1 MKKII
6 LDTHVFLWLKTQPEK
21 VSKTVIDIYQN
32 IDNEIFL
39 SLVSVW
45 EIQIKQQIG
54 KLKLDVSIDKMIREQ
69 CAVNGLNI
77 LSINLSHI
85 LGLNEL
91 PLHHKD
97 PFDRLLISQSK
108 IENAILVSSD
118 RYFSKYDV
126 KIIW

>member
-1 MKKII
+1 MKKIL

-21 VSKTVIDIYQN
+21 VSKTVLDLYQN

-54 KLKLDVSIDKMIREQ
+54 KLKLDVSIEKMIREQ

-77 LSINLSHI
+77 LPINLSHI
-85 LGLNEL
+85 IGLNEF

-97 PFDRLLISQSK
+97 PFDRLLISQAK
-108 IENAILVSSD
+108 IENTILVSSD